1 MNRQLL
7 LYVALISVITFS
19 CTKESTQETAT
30 TTTASSEVTQIKIDQ
45 PETFSNKAEATAAA
59 TTEFVTYLIRRGQHY
74 SDLRPFKTV
83 NVVDMKF
90 LARFNST
97 AIYQTV
103 NADNQYDINK
113 LWGFSE
119 GLNNQY
125 NSARIGWG
133 YSNEA
138 IRLYGYVYSR
148 GVRYYQEITT
158 VLPEQEINCSIRI
171 AGSTYVLSANGTSVT
186 LPRGTTAS
194 TAKGLQQYPY
204 FGGDEVAP
212 HNISIFIKSL

>member
-1 MNRQLL
+1 MTRHLL
-7 LYVALISVITFS
+7 LCVALISVITFS
-19 CTKESTQETAT
+19 CKKENTKEPVTDTTEISDPSQFKVNQAKTISSRADAT
-30 TTTASSEVTQIKIDQ
+30 SS
-45 PETFSNKAEATAAA
+45 ATAG
-59 TTEFVTYLIRRGQHY
+59 FVTYLIRRGQHY

-83 NVVDMKF
+83 NVTTMNF
-90 LARFNST
+90 LAKFDQS
-97 AIYQTV
+97 AIYQTL

-125 NSARIGWG
+125 NSSRIGWG

-158 VLPEQEINCSIRI
+158 VLPQQEINCSIRI
-171 AGSTYVLSANGTSVT
+171 AGSTYILSANGASVT

-212 HNISIFIKSL
+212 HNISIFIKPL